1 MISGINLSETKN
13 YTSKYDSGE
22 KKTVWKIGV
31 LDSESMTVVMEEETK
46 VLKTTAMA
54 VRFGLRGFENFFD
67 AQGNPVEFVTEQ
79 KALGGR
85 AVHVV
90 ADKIM
95 KIIPSPIVLELGTE
109 ILKMAQL
116 SESEIKN

>member
-79 KALGGR
+79 KILGGR
-85 AVHVV
+85 PVHVIS
-90 ADKIM
+90 DKIM
-95 KIIPSPIVLELGTE
+95 KIIPSPVVLELGTE